1 MADPLSLAAT
11 IISTAAAVDK
21 VQSLLE
27 SRTSEWKLRGPVR
40 NLMVE
45 FDTFRSS
52 VDQLVH
58 YFVDED
64 SRIISEKNVEQ
75 IRSLIQVWSMYLGE
89 LANTLQKVP
98 QNEGNAFKITVVR
111 RRVVEEIE
119 ASIVNLS
126 HQNQALSLLL
136 QTIALDIARDITG
149 PTQIR

>member
-58 YFVDED
+58 YFVDD
-64 SRIISEKNVEQ
+64 ILVTDLSIRCYNSLGWLCLLVEA
-75 IRSLIQVWSMYLGE
+75 I
-89 LANTLQKVP
+89 
-98 QNEGNAFKITVVR
+98 
-111 RRVVEEIE
+111 
-119 ASIVNLS
+119 
-126 HQNQALSLLL
+126 
-136 QTIALDIARDITG
+136 
-149 PTQIR
+149 

>member
-1 MADPLSLAAT
+1 
-11 IISTAAAVDK
+11 
-21 VQSLLE
+21 
-27 SRTSEWKLRGPVR
+27 
-40 NLMVE
+40 MVE

-75 IRSLIQVWSMYLGE
+75 IRSLIQVWSMYLGK

-98 QNEGNAFKITVVR
+98 QNDGNAFKITVVR